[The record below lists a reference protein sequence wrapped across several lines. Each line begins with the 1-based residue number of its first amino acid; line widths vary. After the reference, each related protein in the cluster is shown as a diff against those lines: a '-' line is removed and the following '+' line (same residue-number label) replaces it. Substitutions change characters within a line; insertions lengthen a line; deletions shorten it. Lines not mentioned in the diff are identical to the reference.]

1 MLKYKDHTL
10 AAIVS
15 DRHQAAAVFE
25 KYHLDFCC
33 KGKRTLQEA
42 CSEKNIPVEPI
53 LEELQQVF
61 EPGFAVEDQL
71 LSTMSVSE
79 LTDYIVLKHH
89 VFVKHAMPVI
99 YQHLY
104 RVATKHGDRFPYMQ
118 QVFNLFASL
127 QLEMDSHIQKEE
139 AVLFPRI
146 KEVDKAREQNLPAV
160 SIGYISQPIQMMER
174 EHEEAGE
181 LMALI
186 RNLTN
191 DYTPPANACTTFR
204 ISMAELRAFEEDLHC
219 HIHLENNI
227 LFPRIAK
234 MMQ

>member
-1 MLKYKDHTL
+1 
-10 AAIVS
+10 
-15 DRHQAAAVFE
+15 
-25 KYHLDFCC
+25 
-33 KGKRTLQEA
+33 
-42 CSEKNIPVEPI
+42 
-53 LEELQQVF
+53 
-61 EPGFAVEDQL
+61 
-71 LSTMSVSE
+71 
-79 LTDYIVLKHH
+79 

-118 QVFNLFASL
+118 QVFNLFSSV
-127 QLEMDSHIQKEE
+127 QLEMDSHMQKEE

-146 KEVDKAREQNLPAV
+146 KEVDKSQEQKLPLV
-160 SIGYISQPIQMMER
+160 SDGYISQPIHMMER

-181 LMALI
+181 LMAQI